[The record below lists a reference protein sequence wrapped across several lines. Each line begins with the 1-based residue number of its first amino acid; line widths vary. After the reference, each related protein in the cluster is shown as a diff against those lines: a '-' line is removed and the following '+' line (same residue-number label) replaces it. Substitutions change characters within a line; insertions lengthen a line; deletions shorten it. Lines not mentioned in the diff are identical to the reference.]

1 MMLLRV
7 ALVVL
12 AVVQALFVGF
22 TALVGAFADGGDIWS
37 RLLIVGLHP
46 VCAIGLLLLAA
57 RPRLPRAVVL
67 LIGGL
72 LVVNI
77 AADLYVAS
85 LIYQG
90 SIKGDWKL
98 LVIFSVIPAIGI
110 LYALLVLFLRPR
122 WNPA

>member
-1 MMLLRV
+1 M
-7 ALVVL
+7 VVL

-37 RLLIVGLHP
+37 RLLIIGLHP

-90 SIKGDWKL
+90 SIKGDWEL
-98 LVIFSVIPAIGI
+98 LLIFSVIPAIGI

>member
-1 MMLLRV
+1 ML
-7 ALVVL
+7 VL
-12 AVVQALFVGF
+12 AVVQALFAGL
-22 TALVGAFADGGDIWS
+22 TALVGAFADGGDVWS
-37 RLLIVGLHP
+37 RLLIVGVHP

-57 RPRLPRAVVL
+57 RPRLPGAIVL

-72 LVVNI
+72 LAVNV

-90 SIKGDWKL
+90 SIKGDWEL
-98 LVIFSVIPAIGI
+98 PLIFSVIPAIGI
-110 LYALLVLFLRPR
+110 VYALMVLIMRPR